1 MFVLYSLKDFQ
12 RHFEFYPLR
21 NHSLQASIWSFEIW
35 IFSSKMSNIMRK
47 LLNQEL
53 EKELIEGYSQVFL
66 RILNC
71 GILQLE
77 TACKMMAGHYFP
89 MQKLLK
95 TL

>member
-1 MFVLYSLKDFQ
+1 
-12 RHFEFYPLR
+12 
-21 NHSLQASIWSFEIW
+21 
-35 IFSSKMSNIMRK
+35 MRK